1 VIHGR
6 DGAEVGVI
14 PALVVMCSAC
24 GGAVAVVNTDTADL
38 AEAGVAARA
47 HLEAKHGGRVATR
60 RRVNGE

>member
-24 GGAVAVVNTDTADL
+24 GGAVAVV
-38 AEAGVAARA
+38 AARA